1 MYVSVVQENRQNWNV
16 GEFHLEF
23 QLHSKLHVF
32 LQSGGI
38 VHYSK
43 FSLKCL
49 SQAHPK
55 DNAPCFCSSE
65 CLLGLSHTQNKTIM
79 NYFITLL

>member
-55 DNAPCFCSSE
+55 DNAPCSVPLSA
-65 CLLGLSHTQNKTIM
+65 CLASHTHKTK
-79 NYFITLL
+79 L